1 MARTMKEIRVDRG
14 EDPENEGME
23 TSGSVRDKYWNF
35 ENAYFGWKN
44 EFVGEYILNGK
55 KKGQE
60 EVKERQDNA
69 IASLDSYQRRIMNK
83 RQRKK

>member
-35 ENAYFGWKN
+35 ENAYFEWTNKC
-44 EFVGEYILNGK
+44 VGGHNSSQK
-55 KKGQE
+55 
-60 EVKERQDNA
+60 
-69 IASLDSYQRRIMNK
+69 RRG
-83 RQRKK
+83 